1 MSLKVIETPGEFI
14 IEFPFDQV
22 KVDAVRK
29 LPGRAY
35 QPLTKTWTVPARHKT
50 EVQKFIDQFSG
61 HHKFQEAAAQANYV
75 IPPLPELTAEQEAY
89 LATRLKP
96 FNSKGEPQSLRHY
109 QKSGVAYNAKHKRT
123 IIGDTMRLGKSI
135 QSISSVILLD
145 RFPCLC
151 ISPNTL
157 KFQWEKEWRDW
168 TYHKP
173 LILDEKN
180 YRYLNRFIETGLAD
194 VIIVNYES
202 LKKYFVKEI
211 KKPKGEKFR
220 ITDVVWQPIKD
231 IFKSVIIDEF
241 HKCLPYETKVLTDLG
256 LIEIGTIVERK
267 LNVSVASIRDGE
279 MTFQKVVNHWK
290 NKINGKKIVLI
301 KHSAG
306 QLCATEDHKIY
317 TDAGRFKEA
326 GSLSRG
332 EGVYL
337 LRKEFLD
344 EKSWQEHGA
353 VLQQKL
359 CKPLDQYIA
368 KSEELSSQG
377 EEAET
382 TSIEAL
388 SVLRE
393 GIYTNS
399 CNPRDINT
407 KILQSEVFSK
417 MEVESSRISEQ
428 ENQRG
433 DESEN
438 EQIRKRANEG
448 SCIKEDAFGA
458 DESEQP
464 FTKPNYQSED
474 DRIQQGSNILVQG
487 RQWPINNTANNTLQS
502 IESSGELYGA
512 CNSNGTSEESVS
524 ITAISLQSGYSNT
537 LNQSG
542 NRGGRPYSQAEEVEI
557 LRPEENRSI
566 ECVRVES
573 VEVLESGNLDE
584 SASGTTNHPYVYDI
598 EVENNHNYFAEGIL
612 VSNCKAFGTLQTRFV
627 RGIAAEKEVVFGL
640 SGTPVVNNPMDL
652 VPQLGILDQL
662 DKVGGYK
669 YYIDRY
675 VGGQPSRFKKPKPR
689 NLSELNFNLNQHC
702 YYRRDMNDVF
712 KDMPPK
718 SRQIVECEITT
729 REEYNKAE
737 NDLENYLET
746 VKGYSI
752 DQIDK
757 SMRGKIMVQIGIL
770 KNISAR
776 GKMETVQDFIQE
788 TIDSGEKIIVFGNLT
803 VVLDEVCRLFPS
815 AVSVVGK
822 DSMEQRNSNI
832 QKFQNHPDCNIM
844 VCNFRTG
851 GVGID
856 LAASN
861 IVSFIELD
869 WTPAAHDQ
877 AESRAIKAG
886 KTSAISCPY
895 FIGKNTIDE
904 HIYEI
909 INNKRDIVSQI
920 TGVIDPTEEEK
931 VSSGNLAEFISLFNN
946 KRGV

>member
-75 IPPLPELTAEQEAY
+75 IPPLPELTAEQEEY

-109 QKSGVAYNAKHKRT
+109 QKAGIAYNAKHQRT

-135 QSISSVILLD
+135 QSISSVVLLNK
-145 RFPCLC
+145 FPCLC
-151 ISPNTL
+151 IVPATL
-157 KFQWEKEWRDW
+157 KLQWEKEWRDW
-168 TYHKP
+168 TYKKP
-173 LILDEKN
+173 IILDEKN

-194 VIIVNYES
+194 VVIVNYES

-220 ITDVVWQPIKD
+220 ITDVVWQPVKD
-231 IFKSVIIDEF
+231 IFKSIIIDEF
-241 HKCLPYETKVLTDLG
+241 HK
-256 LIEIGTIVERK
+256 
-267 LNVSVASIRDGE
+267 
-279 MTFQKVVNHWK
+279 
-290 NKINGKKIVLI
+290 
-301 KHSAG
+301 
-306 QLCATEDHKIY
+306 
-317 TDAGRFKEA
+317 
-326 GSLSRG
+326 
-332 EGVYL
+332 
-337 LRKEFLD
+337 
-344 EKSWQEHGA
+344 
-353 VLQQKL
+353 
-359 CKPLDQYIA
+359 
-368 KSEELSSQG
+368 
-377 EEAET
+377 
-382 TSIEAL
+382 
-388 SVLRE
+388 
-393 GIYTNS
+393 
-399 CNPRDINT
+399 
-407 KILQSEVFSK
+407 
-417 MEVESSRISEQ
+417 
-428 ENQRG
+428 
-433 DESEN
+433 
-438 EQIRKRANEG
+438 
-448 SCIKEDAFGA
+448 
-458 DESEQP
+458 
-464 FTKPNYQSED
+464 
-474 DRIQQGSNILVQG
+474 
-487 RQWPINNTANNTLQS
+487 
-502 IESSGELYGA
+502 
-512 CNSNGTSEESVS
+512 
-524 ITAISLQSGYSNT
+524 
-537 LNQSG
+537 
-542 NRGGRPYSQAEEVEI
+542 
-557 LRPEENRSI
+557 
-566 ECVRVES
+566 
-573 VEVLESGNLDE
+573 
-584 SASGTTNHPYVYDI
+584 
-598 EVENNHNYFAEGIL
+598 
-612 VSNCKAFGTLQTRFV
+612 CKAFGTLQTRFV
-627 RGIAAEKEVVFGL
+627 RGIAADKEVVFGL

-832 QKFQNHPDCNIM
+832 QKFQNHPDCNII

-877 AESRAIKAG
+877 AEARAIKAG

-909 INNKRDIVSQI
+909 INSKRDIVSQI
-920 TGVIDPTEEEK
+920 TGAIDPTEEEK
-931 VSSGNLAEFISLFNN
+931 VSVSNLTQFISLFNK
-946 KRGV
+946 KRGI